1 MVLGL
6 LLDTVLSHMDTF
18 TIVQDIPDEVV
29 TRALHLWD
37 DKVSSVPKFLPVLR
51 IRRYSFDTDPDPAF

>member
-29 TRALHLWD
+29 TRALQLWD
-37 DKVSSVPKFLPVLR
+37 DKVS
-51 IRRYSFDTDPDPAF
+51 I